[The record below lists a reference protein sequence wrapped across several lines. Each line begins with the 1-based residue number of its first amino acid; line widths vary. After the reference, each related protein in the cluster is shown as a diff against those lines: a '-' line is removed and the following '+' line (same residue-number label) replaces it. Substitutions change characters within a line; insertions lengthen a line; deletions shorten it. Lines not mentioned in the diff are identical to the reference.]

1 MDCLKLNR
9 ALNMDRITGLQD
21 LQDRFLGAWLGS
33 VWTGLQDSKI
43 VVMCILEIMY
53 ILFKIINNELAKR
66 KK

>member
-1 MDCLKLNR
+1 MLFLFRGCLKLSFKNGQ
-9 ALNMDRITGLQD
+9 DYRISGFTGLW
-21 LQDRFLGAWLGS
+21 AKK
-33 VWTGLQDSKI
+33 WTGLQDSKI